1 VGLLDGIFFFSF
13 GEIMSQPGTME
24 KGIGKKR
31 RTNTEDSL
39 SSKKS
44 YGSIKSTSND
54 TVKEDQTLSS
64 EHVNGSQDQQD
75 NYDEEISIQDLIGF
89 DDTHSPPGSARS
101 NGGEEMGQSEE
112 LQHKL
117 PHSFTIP
124 SANHPHS
131 LSSTP
136 NDFTFL

>member
-1 VGLLDGIFFFSF
+1 MLDGIFFFSF
-13 GEIMSQPGTME
+13 GEIMSQPGTVE

-44 YGSIKSTSND
+44 YGSTKSTSND
-54 TVKEDQTLSS
+54 TTNAKEEHTLSS
-64 EHVNGSQDQQD
+64 EFVNGSHDQQD

-89 DDTHSPPGSARS
+89 DDTHSPPGSNTSTRGS
-101 NGGEEMGQSEE
+101 DEGQSEE
-112 LQHKL
+112 LQHKV

-124 SANHPHS
+124 SSNHPHS

-136 NDFTFL
+136 NNFTFL